1 MKTKMLIMVMLLIG
15 VTTLSA
21 QKKTDDKAK
30 TGAKTEEKGKKE
42 PVVDT
47 DPNLVTNG
55 SFEQVDLKMLK
66 GRGQLQMACKPWMS
80 VCKTG
85 ADMFAAG
92 NSKNKKIN
100 APDNDLGN
108 QIAQDGSNY
117 AGFVGYSKDP
127 KIKRT
132 YLSQKLKKTLVK
144 DQLYCATLSICLSEN
159 SKLAA
164 NNIGMVIGDKKFQ
177 FEDDQNITVAPTIVM
192 PANRPISDM
201 DKWTTI
207 CVHFYAK
214 GNENFVTI
222 GGFGNDGDM
231 KFEKIKTTAKPV
243 GVPLNGAYYFV
254 DNISIL
260 PINAKS
266 ECNCGKNTVVETD
279 YIYSRSSAK
288 ADGMKP
294 EQLMAATAIYFS
306 KESAAIPAQFEIELE
321 DAVKILNENPAM
333 NILLTGHADLEEME
347 EAKVKAE
354 LKEIAKERAEAV
366 KAALVERGIAATRI
380 NTDSKDANELANTKG
395 TPMSKAQNRRVIF
408 SVR

>member
-1 MKTKMLIMVMLLIG
+1 MKTKILILVMILIG
-15 VTTLSA
+15 VNTLSA
-21 QKKTDDKAK
+21 QKKTDDKSK
-30 TGAKTEEKGKKE
+30 NGNKTEDKAKKE
-42 PVVDT
+42 PVEDT
-47 DPNLVTNG
+47 DPNMIVNG
-55 SFEQVDLKMLK
+55 SFEQVDLKLLK
-66 GRGQLQMACKPWMS
+66 GRGQLHLVCKPWMS

-85 ADMFAAG
+85 ADMYAAG
-92 NSKNKKIN
+92 NSKNKKVN
-100 APDNDLGN
+100 APENDYGN
-108 QIAQDGSNY
+108 QIAQDGNNY
-117 AGFVGYSKDP
+117 AGFIGYSKDP
-127 KIKRT
+127 KINRT
-132 YLSQKLKKTLVK
+132 YLIQKLKKTLKK
-144 DQLYCATLSICLSEN
+144 DQLYCATMSVCLSEN
-159 SKLAA
+159 SKLAV

-177 FEDDQNITVAPTIVM
+177 FEDDQNITVPPTIVT
-192 PANRPISDM
+192 PANRAINDM

-231 KFEKIKTTAKPV
+231 KFEKIKSTTKPA

-254 DNISIL
+254 DNVSIV

-279 YIYSRSSAK
+279 YIYSRSNAK

-294 EQLMAATAIYFS
+294 EQLIAATAIYFS

-321 DAVKILNENPAM
+321 DAVKILTENPS
-333 NILLTGHADLEEME
+333 IQITLTGHADLEEME
-347 EAKVKAE
+347 EAKVKPE

-366 KAALVERGIAATRI
+366 KAALIERGIAGTRI
-380 NTDSKDANELANTKG
+380 TTDSKDANELANTKG

-408 SVR
+408 GVR